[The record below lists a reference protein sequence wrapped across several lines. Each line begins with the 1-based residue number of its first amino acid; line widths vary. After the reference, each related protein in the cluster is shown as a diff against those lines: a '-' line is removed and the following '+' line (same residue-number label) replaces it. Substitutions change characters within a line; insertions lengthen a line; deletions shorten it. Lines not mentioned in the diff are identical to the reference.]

1 MKERPPVAYRFQEAI
16 CSKARPRAV
25 RIPAAGTLSGFKEV
39 GEPVRFETRRPR
51 TSIYRGEPCAQ
62 IHTHKNTHT
71 HARAHSC
78 VYVHDRAHPLNE
90 IALGCTLETRF

>member
-51 TSIYRGEPCAQ
+51 TPIYRGEPCA
-62 IHTHKNTHT
+62 
-71 HARAHSC
+71 
-78 VYVHDRAHPLNE
+78 
-90 IALGCTLETRF
+90 